1 MALPL
6 NIQEDILPEQILQAA
21 MQLYQKHG
29 LKKVTMD
36 DVSKVIGKSRSSIY
50 YYYKS
55 KDEIFEAV
63 LEMLVADVINE
74 ISTAVDK
81 VSTLEEKIRAFCLS
95 KVKTSEDK
103 KALFVALEAGMDAE
117 EMSKHASV
125 MITIHKLLMK
135 QEAALLKKVLSA
147 NTKKGNIRTLKPKEQ
162 DTFIFIIQ
170 SGIRGIKREMQ
181 HDNDFSKLD
190 TTVDILANMATKWLN
205 G

>member
-95 KVKTSEDK
+95 KVKTS
-103 KALFVALEAGMDAE
+103 
-117 EMSKHASV
+117 
-125 MITIHKLLMK
+125 
-135 QEAALLKKVLSA
+135 
-147 NTKKGNIRTLKPKEQ
+147 
-162 DTFIFIIQ
+162 
-170 SGIRGIKREMQ
+170 
-181 HDNDFSKLD
+181 
-190 TTVDILANMATKWLN
+190 
-205 G
+205 